1 MTAKNRSAPPLR
13 VVRTPP
19 AAPSARPVPSAP
31 QSTAEVAPTEHDD
44 LDALYRRYSRYVAV
58 VATRLLGRS
67 DEVDDLVQDVFIAAL
82 RGISRMRDP
91 QAVKGWLAKVTVRLA
106 LKRLRRRR
114 LLQALHLEREL
125 ADYQQLAAAGTS
137 AAQRD
142 LLAKV
147 YHTLDKL
154 PAQTRVIWLLRHVLE
169 EPLQAIV
176 ELSACSQSTVQRKLR
191 DAESLLAKELHDA

>member
-1 MTAKNRSAPPLR
+1 MTPKDRTAPPLR
-13 VVRTPP
+13 VVRTPLPAPSTRPMAP
-19 AAPSARPVPSAP
+19 AAR
-31 QSTAEVAPTEHDD
+31 QDAEPASERQDD
-44 LDALYRRYSRYVAV
+44 LDALYRRYSRYVAA
-58 VATRLLGRS
+58 VATRLLGRG
-67 DEVDDLVQDVFIAAL
+67 DEVDDLVQDVFLAAL

-91 QAVKGWLAKVTVRLA
+91 QAIKGWLAKVTVRLA

-137 AAQRD
+137 AVQRD

-147 YHTLDKL
+147 YHALDKL
-154 PAQTRVIWLLRHVLE
+154 PAQTRVIWLLRHVLD
-169 EPLQAIV
+169 EPLQGIV

-191 DAESLLAKELHDA
+191 DAESFLAKELHDA

>member
-13 VVRTPP
+13 VVQNPALAPTAPASQP
-19 AAPSARPVPSAP
+19 AAQAAP
-31 QSTAEVAPTEHDD
+31 AEPDD

-147 YHTLDKL
+147 YHALDKL

-191 DAESLLAKELHDA
+191 DAESFLAKELHDA